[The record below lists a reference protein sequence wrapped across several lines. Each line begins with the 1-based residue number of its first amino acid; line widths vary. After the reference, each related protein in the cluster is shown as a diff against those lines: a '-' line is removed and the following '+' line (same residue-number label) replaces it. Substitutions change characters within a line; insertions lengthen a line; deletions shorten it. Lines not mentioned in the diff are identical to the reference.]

1 MEIRITKI
9 SKKLRTLR
17 EEKQF
22 TQEELAKAL
31 GVSRQSI
38 ISLEQGRCL
47 PSLPLALGF
56 TEIFEKPMEEI
67 FDLRKEVNR
76 MATDLTPFSPEREV
90 GSLHEAIDRLFEE
103 SWPKVPTTTFPQL
116 NIYEKEGKVIVEAD
130 VPGVAE
136 EDLSIEAGEDSLTL
150 RGQRRSE
157 KEIKEKDYYRKETS
171 FGVFSRTIPL
181 PALVNKDKAE
191 AELKNGTLIISI
203 PKKKEVRP
211 KVTKVKVKKS

>member
-9 SKKLRTLR
+9 SKKLRNLR

-56 TEIFEKPMEEI
+56 TEFFNQPMEEI
-67 FDLRKEVNR
+67 FGLGKEFKMANDL
-76 MATDLTPFSPEREV
+76 SPWSPMREV

-103 SWPKVPTTTFPQL
+103 SWPKVSSATFPQI
-116 NIYEKEGKVIVEAD
+116 NVYEKEGKVVIEAD

-136 EDLSIEAGEDSLTL
+136 EDLTIEAGEDSLTL
-150 RGQRRSE
+150 EGERKTE
-157 KEIKEKDYYRKETS
+157 KEIKEKDFYRKETS
-171 FGVFSRTIPL
+171 FGSFSRTIPL

-191 AELKNGTLIISI
+191 AELKNGTLIITI
-203 PKKKEVRP
+203 PKQAKIKP
-211 KVTKVKVKKS
+211 KVTKIKVKKS